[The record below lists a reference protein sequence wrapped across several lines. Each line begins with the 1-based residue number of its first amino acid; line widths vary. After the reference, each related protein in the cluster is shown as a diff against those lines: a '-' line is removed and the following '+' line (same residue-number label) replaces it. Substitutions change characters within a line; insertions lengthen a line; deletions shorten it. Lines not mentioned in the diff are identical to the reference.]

1 MGSQPARMQ
10 MMDWYQQLQHQVRA
24 LIDVRQ
30 TRVEQ
35 LSDKELSK
43 LLSTLLTGA
52 HVRAILPTGIDEQ
65 EVVQRL
71 LDDLMGLGPL
81 EGLLRDESV
90 SEIMVNSPGEIYV
103 ERCGRLSLSSASFA
117 DEEAVR
123 QIIERIVGG
132 AGRRIDASS
141 PMADARL
148 QCGARVNVVIPPL
161 ALKGSSIT
169 IRKFSRKIL
178 AATDLC
184 ANGACSQK
192 LADFLQLAVEQHRNI
207 VVCGGTGT
215 GKTTLLNILANWI
228 RPGERVITIED
239 SAELQLNHNHL
250 VSLEARPPNQEGQG
264 QVSIRQLVIN
274 ALRMRPDRIV
284 VGECR
289 GGESLDM
296 LQAMNTGHAGSLTTL
311 HANTPRDGLRRLEV
325 MVMMAGME
333 LPLVAIRQQIGSAI
347 DLVVQLSRLSSG
359 QRLITQVTEVQG
371 IEGDVLSLADIFTL
385 PHEVGVAPRASSEP
399 LTAIPT
405 GDIPLFVQ
413 ALDDE
418 QKSRALALLTEGSD
432 SSYLVAGLA
441 G

>member
-1 MGSQPARMQ
+1 
-10 MMDWYQQLQHQVRA
+10 MDWYRELQQQVRE

-35 LSDKELSK
+35 LSDAQLKA
-43 LLSTLLTGA
+43 LLRSLLATPQVSGC
-52 HVRAILPTGIDEQ
+52 LPQQADIEQ
-65 EVVQRL
+65 IGQRL

-81 EGLLRDESV
+81 EVLLRDETV
-90 SEIMVNSPGEIYV
+90 SEIMVNSPQEIYV
-103 ERCGRLSLSSASFA
+103 ERSGCLTLSGATFGC
-117 DEEAVR
+117 EEAVR
-123 QIIERIVGG
+123 QIIERIVSS
-132 AGRRIDASS
+132 AGRRVDASS

-148 QCGARVNVVIPPL
+148 ACGARVNVVIPPL
-161 ALKGSSIT
+161 AIKGSSIT
-169 IRKFSRKIL
+169 IRKFSKSLL
-178 AATDLC
+178 AAADLC
-184 ANGACSQK
+184 ANGACSPG
-192 LADFLQLAVEQHRNI
+192 LAEFLQLAVEQHRNI
-207 VVCGGTGT
+207 IVCGGTGT

-250 VSLEARPPNQEGQG
+250 VALEARPPNQEGEG

-325 MVMMAGME
+325 MVMMAGMD
-333 LPLVAIRQQIGSAI
+333 LPLTAIRQQISSAI
-347 DLVVQLSRLSSG
+347 DIVVQLTRLSSG
-359 QRLITQVTEVQG
+359 QRLITQVSEVQG
-371 IEGDVLSLADIFTL
+371 IEGEMLSLADIFCL
-385 PHEVGVAPRASSEP
+385 PGQVGGQSVEQGDCLRAE
-399 LTAIPT
+399 PT

-413 ALDDE
+413 SLPAAE
-418 QKSRALALLTEGSD
+418 KQRALRILSPQLALESTSVTSRCG
-432 SSYLVAGLA
+432 
-441 G
+441 

>member
-1 MGSQPARMQ
+1 
-10 MMDWYQQLQHQVRA
+10 MDWYQQIQQQVRT

-35 LSDKELSK
+35 LSDTELRA
-43 LLSTLLTGA
+43 LLRSLIDTPQIGA
-52 HVRAILPTGIDEQ
+52 HLPRSANIEETT
-65 EVVQRL
+65 QRL

-81 EGLLRDESV
+81 EGLLRDDSI
-90 SEIMVNSPGEIYV
+90 SEIMVNSPAEVYV
-103 ERCGRLSLSSASFA
+103 ERAGQLTLSPATFTC
-117 DEEAVR
+117 EEAVR
-123 QIIERIVGG
+123 QIIERIVST
-132 AGRRIDASS
+132 AGRRVDASS

-161 ALKGSSIT
+161 AIKGSSIT
-169 IRKFSRKIL
+169 IRKFSKSIL
-178 AATDLC
+178 AAADLC
-184 ANGACSQK
+184 ANGACSPV
-192 LADFLQLAVEQHRNI
+192 LADFLKLAVEQQRNI
-207 VVCGGTGT
+207 IVCGGTGT

-228 RPGERVITIED
+228 QPGERVITIED

-250 VSLEARPPNQEGQG
+250 VALEARPPNQEGQG

-325 MVMMAGME
+325 MVMMAGMD
-333 LPLVAIRQQIGSAI
+333 LPLAAIRQQIGSAI
-347 DLVVQLSRLSSG
+347 DIVVQLSRLPTG

-371 IEGDVLSLADIFTL
+371 IEGDMLSLADIFNL
-385 PHEVGVAPRASSEP
+385 PEP
-399 LTAIPT
+399 AQPETSLTAVPT

-413 ALDDE
+413 ALPQA
-418 QKSRALALLTEGSD
+418 QKLRALEMLATPAL
-432 SSYLVAGLA
+432 SSVLPG
-441 G
+441 

>member
-1 MGSQPARMQ
+1 
-10 MMDWYQQLQHQVRA
+10 MDWYQHIQQQVRA

-35 LSDKELSK
+35 LNDTELRE
-43 LLSTLLTGA
+43 LLRSLIATPQIS
-52 HVRAILPTGIDEQ
+52 VCLPQSADIEDTT
-65 EVVQRL
+65 QRL

-81 EGLLRDESV
+81 EVLLRDESV
-90 SEIMVNSPGEIYV
+90 SEIMVNSPAEVYV
-103 ERCGRLSLSSASFA
+103 ERAGCLTLSPATF
-117 DEEAVR
+117 DCEEAVR
-123 QIIERIVGG
+123 QIIERIVSA

-161 ALKGSSIT
+161 AIKGSSIT
-169 IRKFSRKIL
+169 IRKFSKSIL

-184 ANGACSQK
+184 ANGACSPV
-192 LADFLQLAVEQHRNI
+192 LADFLKLAVEQHRNI
-207 VVCGGTGT
+207 IVCGGTGT

-228 RPGERVITIED
+228 KPGERVITIED

-250 VSLEARPPNQEGQG
+250 VALEARPPNQEGEG

-325 MVMMAGME
+325 MVMMAGMD
-333 LPLVAIRQQIGSAI
+333 LPLAAIRQQIGSAI
-347 DLVVQLSRLSSG
+347 DIVVQLSRLPSG

-371 IEGDVLSLADIFTL
+371 IEGDMLSLADIFNL
-385 PHEVGVAPRASSEP
+385 PEQEQRLQTEECLKAE
-399 LTAIPT
+399 PT

-413 ALDDE
+413 ALPQS
-418 QKSRALALLTEGSD
+418 QKIRALSMLTAQQEPVLHSALSG
-432 SSYLVAGLA
+432 
-441 G
+441 